1 MVDEKTS
8 CTTRGTRN
16 SLIIV
21 LKLCFPGTRKLVQ
34 DFFHQQ
40 YHLQQKTL
48 SELWGYPSVLAGR
61 LRLLQSQKL
70 WRISF
75 SWASVD
81 NHKESWSNES
91 KKMVS
96 DNDLDKMHFC
106 ETCTWKESHL
116 FDLSRPTFDPHP
128 TWMGLRTRDFP
139 PWAPSFKGLSPNH
152 GRSSK
157 SSKFGSPHI
166 RKKSW
171 KKGLDFWRRNSGG
184 GPSNLK
190 HLQY

>member
-1 MVDEKTS
+1 M
-8 CTTRGTRN
+8 
-16 SLIIV
+16 
-21 LKLCFPGTRKLVQ
+21 Q
-34 DFFHQQ
+34 DFWTINSITYNKTPGVNFEVT
-40 YHLQQKTL
+40 LQFL
-48 SELWGYPSVLAGR
+48 LVVWDCFSLRNFGGYPLAELQWKIIRNHDPTIPTSQIKLLNPKKWCLTMIWTKCIFVR
-61 LRLLQSQKL
+61 LARGKNP
-70 WRISF
+70 IF
-75 SWASVD
+75 S
-81 NHKESWSNES
+81 
-91 KKMVS
+91 
-96 DNDLDKMHFC
+96 
-106 ETCTWKESHL
+106 TSHGL
-116 FDLSRPTFDPHP
+116 TFDPHP

-139 PWAPSFKGLSPNH
+139 PDRAPSFKGLSPNH